1 MSDSPTASRSPLFR
15 RRRLRVERRE
25 DDRGADYFVVYDSGG
40 IAESSPD
47 VRGLSPS
54 ARMAWAEQQGLSAD
68 LVALAGQDDGILFRG
83 NHA

>member
-1 MSDSPTASRSPLFR
+1 MSEDKTGMIGPHFR
-15 RRRLRVERRE
+15 RRPLRVERRQ
-25 DDRGADYFVVYDSGG
+25 DNNGSDLFVVYDANG

-68 LVALAGQDDGILFRG
+68 VVSLAGKEDGLLFRG
-83 NHA
+83 NRP